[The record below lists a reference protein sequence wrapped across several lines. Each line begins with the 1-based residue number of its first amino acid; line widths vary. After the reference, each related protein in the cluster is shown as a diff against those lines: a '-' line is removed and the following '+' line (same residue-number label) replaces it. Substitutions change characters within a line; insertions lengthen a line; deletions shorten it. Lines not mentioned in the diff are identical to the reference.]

1 MILQVLYLF
10 FSKYFAYFCSI
21 TCITLIPISM
31 KSGKTTHNII
41 DSVIPQ
47 ARSREL
53 VRIAIPVL
61 VRWAKLGVTD
71 KTYGDLIKEVWHT
84 NTSSYIGSLLG
95 NIEVVMR
102 ELRNVTGKQ
111 DIPSLNAL
119 CKKPKV
125 GIPSDGFDFVYPNY
139 SKLSLPEKR
148 VFVAGINNK
157 AVEYKHWDWVL
168 NELDLKPA
176 VIFTDEELLEI
187 SKPVYGGGGEGNEHK
202 AMKEYIAAHP
212 ETIGI
217 KGVSAFDTEHVLPSG
232 DRLDVYFE
240 LKNGDRVAVE
250 VKPSTSPDEDIT
262 RGIFQCVKYKAV
274 MDAMRTIE
282 CGSFENWTLLVC
294 GGEMSKQ
301 NTLLA
306 EELVVKHIVNY

>member
-1 MILQVLYLF
+1 MI
-10 FSKYFAYFCSI
+10 KEHNA
-21 TCITLIPISM
+21 
-31 KSGKTTHNII
+31 KNNII
-41 DSVIPQ
+41 DTVIPQ
-47 ARSREL
+47 PRSREL

-61 VRWAKLGVTD
+61 VRWAKLGLTD

-95 NIEVVMR
+95 DIEVVMR

-176 VIFTDEELLEI
+176 VIFTEEELLEI
-187 SKPVYGGGGEGNEHK
+187 SKPVYGSGGEGKEHK

-217 KGVSAFDTEHVLPSG
+217 KGVSAFDPEHPLPSG

-240 LKNGDRVAVE
+240 LKNGDCVAVE
-250 VKPSTSPDEDIT
+250 VKPSTSPDDDIS

-274 MDAMRTIE
+274 MEAVKTITYSNYE
-282 CGSFENWTLLVC
+282 IKTLLVC
-294 GGEMSKQ
+294 GGLMSDQNKQ
-301 NTLLA
+301 LA
-306 EELVVKHIVNY
+306 EDLRVEYKDCFHK

>member
-1 MILQVLYLF
+1 M
-10 FSKYFAYFCSI
+10 A
-21 TCITLIPISM
+21 
-31 KSGKTTHNII
+31 THNII

-47 ARSREL
+47 NRSREL
-53 VRIAIPVL
+53 VRIAIPIL
-61 VRWAKLGVTD
+61 VRWAKLGLTD
-71 KTYGDLIKEVWHT
+71 KTYGDLIQQVWHT

-95 NIEVVMR
+95 NVEMVIRRLR
-102 ELRNVTGKQ
+102 EDTGE

-157 AVEYKHWDWVL
+157 AVQYKHWDWVL
-168 NELDLKPA
+168 KELDLKPA
-176 VIFTDEELLEI
+176 VILTDEELLDI
-187 SKPVYGGGGEGNEHK
+187 SKPVYGGGGEGKEHK

-212 ETIGI
+212 ETIGV
-217 KGVSAFDTEHVLPSG
+217 KRVLAFDTEHVLPSG

-240 LKNGDRVAVE
+240 LKDGSCVAVE
-250 VKPSTSPDEDIT
+250 VKPSTSPDEDIS

-274 MDAMRTIE
+274 MEAVKAITYGNYEIK
-282 CGSFENWTLLVC
+282 TLLVC
-294 GGEMSKQ
+294 GGLMSDQNKQ
-301 NTLLA
+301 LA
-306 EELVVKHIVNY
+306 EGLEIKYIESFLK